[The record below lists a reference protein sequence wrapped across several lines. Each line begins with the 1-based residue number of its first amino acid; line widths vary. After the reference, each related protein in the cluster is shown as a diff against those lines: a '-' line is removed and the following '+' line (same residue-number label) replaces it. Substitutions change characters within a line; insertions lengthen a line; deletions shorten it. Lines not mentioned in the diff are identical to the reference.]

1 MHHGR
6 LPREAAPAAS
16 AAPTSSG
23 MENFLTKRGVDK
35 NKHTCLYVTIG
46 KCCAAVEG
54 RNCSFHH
61 PSSLDLKS
69 IQCKCGR
76 SKSTP
81 AICKNGPK
89 CLYGHKH
96 LKTPKTL
103 EFKVAV
109 AKFQGA

>member
-1 MHHGR
+1 
-6 LPREAAPAAS
+6 
-16 AAPTSSG
+16 

-96 LKTPKTL
+96 LKTPKSL
-103 EFKVAV
+103 EFKAAV